1 MTTIQL
7 LSLDNPDR
15 HVRKSCKKKQSSWFN
30 AYDSCG
36 KMSSKHTKEVTAKMP
51 AHLLQSLRAANI
63 TDKDEKS
70 IEKKLQERTV
80 SSILSYMQL
89 SLIKLT
95 SKTVA
100 ARDFSNQMQA
110 QTERASFGQV
120 LADRVRALR
129 NV

>member
-1 MTTIQL
+1 
-7 LSLDNPDR
+7 
-15 HVRKSCKKKQSSWFN
+15 
-30 AYDSCG
+30 
-36 KMSSKHTKEVTAKMP
+36 MP

-110 QTERASFGQV
+110 QTERAGFGQV